1 MTAQQRRPS
10 HRGFTLIEI
19 MLVVIII
26 GVLAAMV
33 VPRLAGR
40 TEQAK
45 VVRAKSDIGALGVA
59 LDLYEMDL
67 GQYPASL
74 AELVAQDAPSGLAD
88 ELRAHWNGPYLKKG
102 LPTDP
107 WGRDYHYERDANGYK
122 LSSLGRDGQP
132 GNDDIKSWE

>member
-1 MTAQQRRPS
+1 MTRQRPT
-10 HRGFTLIEI
+10 GFTLIEI

-45 VVRAKSDIGALGVA
+45 VVRAKSDISAIGVA

-74 AELVAQDAPSGLAD
+74 AELIAKDAPSDLAD
-88 ELRAHWNGPYLKKG
+88 ETRAHWNGPYLKKG
-102 LPTDP
+102 LPKDP
-107 WGRDYHYERDANGYK
+107 WGHDYQYERDTNGYK

-132 GNDDIKSWE
+132 GNDDVKSWE